1 MFYAA
6 AQTLASGRRAGWW
19 SALGFHIA
27 GLGHVI
33 AAAFG
38 VSTLLAVVP
47 TLFTVMKLVGA
58 AYLIWLG
65 IKYLI
70 AARLLGSAPRKPP
83 ARTVRKALLDSV
95 IVEAT
100 NPKSALFYLAFLPQ
114 FTNSSAELP
123 IWAQIVIL
131 GVIVNA
137 MFSVTDA
144 ILIEVSHA
152 GATKL
157 RSSER
162 FALLLQRLGGG
173 VLITLG
179 VNLALARRTG
189 QANSACEGFLPLNFC
204 GRATGRGKYE
214 PDRKKSNSQHSS

>member
-1 MFYAA
+1 MPSADLLIPFFLASAVFACVPGPGMLYAA
-6 AQTLASGRRAGWW
+6 AQTLASGRQAGWW

-27 GLGHVI
+27 GLGHVA

-65 IKYLI
+65 IKYLRG
-70 AARLLGSAPRKPP
+70 ARLSVSAPRKPP
-83 ARTVRKALLDSV
+83 APTARKALRNSV
-95 IVEAT
+95 IVGAM

-114 FTNSSAELP
+114 FTDSSAELP
-123 IWAQIVIL
+123 IWVQIVIL

-144 ILIEVSHA
+144 ILIEMSH
-152 GATKL
+152 GVATKL

-162 FALLLQRLGGG
+162 FVLALQRLGGG
-173 VLITLG
+173 VLIALG
-179 VNLALARRTG
+179 VNLSLARN
-189 QANSACEGFLPLNFC
+189 Q
-204 GRATGRGKYE
+204 
-214 PDRKKSNSQHSS
+214 

>member
-1 MFYAA
+1 MPSADLLIPFFLASAAFACVPGPGMFYAA
-6 AQTLASGRRAGWW
+6 AQTLASGRKAGWW

-27 GLGHVI
+27 GLGQVA

-65 IKYLI
+65 IKYLRGG
-70 AARLLGSAPRKPP
+70 RLLRSAPRKPP
-83 ARTVRKALLDSV
+83 APTARKALRDSV
-95 IVEAT
+95 IVEAM

-114 FTNSSAELP
+114 FTDSSAEFA

-144 ILIEVSHA
+144 ILIETSHA
-152 GATKL
+152 VATTL

-162 FALLLQRLGGG
+162 FTLALRRLGGV

-179 VNLALARRTG
+179 VNLVWARN
-189 QANSACEGFLPLNFC
+189 Q
-204 GRATGRGKYE
+204 
-214 PDRKKSNSQHSS
+214 

>member
-1 MFYAA
+1 MPSADLLIPFFLASAVFACVPGPGMFYAA
-6 AQTLASGRRAGWW
+6 AQTLASGRKTGWW
-19 SALGFHIA
+19 SALGLHIA
-27 GLGHVI
+27 GLGHVA

-65 IKYLI
+65 IKYLRG
-70 AARLLGSAPRKPP
+70 ARLLVSAPRKPLAP
-83 ARTVRKALLDSV
+83 TARKALRDSV
-95 IVEAT
+95 IVEAM

-114 FTNSSAELP
+114 FTDSSAELP
-123 IWAQIVIL
+123 IWVQIVIL
-131 GVIVNA
+131 GMIVNA

-144 ILIEVSHA
+144 ILIEMSHV
-152 GATKL
+152 ATKL

-162 FALLLQRLGGG
+162 FVLALQRLGGG

-179 VNLALARRTG
+179 INLALARN
-189 QANSACEGFLPLNFC
+189 Q
-204 GRATGRGKYE
+204 
-214 PDRKKSNSQHSS
+214 

>member
-1 MFYAA
+1 MPSADLLIPFFLASAAFACVPGPGMFYAA
-6 AQTLASGRRAGWW
+6 AQTLASGRKAGWW

-27 GLGHVI
+27 GLGQVA

-65 IKYLI
+65 IKYLRGGRSLI
-70 AARLLGSAPRKPP
+70 TAPRKPP
-83 ARTVRKALLDSV
+83 APTARKALRDSV
-95 IVEAT
+95 IVEAM

-114 FTNSSAELP
+114 FTDSSAEFA

-144 ILIEVSHA
+144 ILIETSHA
-152 GATKL
+152 VATKL

-162 FALLLQRLGGG
+162 FVLALRRLGGV

-179 VNLALARRTG
+179 ANLALARN
-189 QANSACEGFLPLNFC
+189 Q
-204 GRATGRGKYE
+204 
-214 PDRKKSNSQHSS
+214 

>member
-1 MFYAA
+1 MPSADLLIPFFLASAVFACVPGPGMFYAA
-6 AQTLASGRRAGWW
+6 AQTLASGRKAGWW

-27 GLGHVI
+27 GLGHVA

-38 VSTLLAVVP
+38 VSTLLALVP

-65 IKYLI
+65 IKYLRG
-70 AARLLGSAPRKPP
+70 ARLLVSAPRKPP
-83 ARTVRKALLDSV
+83 APTVRKALRDSV
-95 IVEAT
+95 IVEAM

-114 FTNSSAELP
+114 FTDSSAELP
-123 IWAQIVIL
+123 IWVQIVIL
-131 GVIVNA
+131 GMIVNA

-144 ILIEVSHA
+144 ILIEMSHV
-152 GATKL
+152 ATKL

-162 FALLLQRLGGG
+162 FVLALQRLGGG

-179 VNLALARRTG
+179 VNLALARN
-189 QANSACEGFLPLNFC
+189 Q
-204 GRATGRGKYE
+204 
-214 PDRKKSNSQHSS
+214 

>member
-1 MFYAA
+1 MPSADLLIPFFLASAVFACVPGPGMFYAA
-6 AQTLASGRRAGWW
+6 AQTLASGRKAGWW

-27 GLGHVI
+27 GLGHVA

-65 IKYLI
+65 IKYLRG
-70 AARLLGSAPRKPP
+70 ARLLVSAPRKPP
-83 ARTVRKALLDSV
+83 APTARKALRDSV
-95 IVEAT
+95 IVEAM

-114 FTNSSAELP
+114 FTDSSAELP
-123 IWAQIVIL
+123 LWVQIVIL
-131 GVIVNA
+131 GMIVNA

-144 ILIEVSHA
+144 ILIEMSHV
-152 GATKL
+152 ATKL

-162 FALLLQRLGGG
+162 FVLALQRLGGG

-179 VNLALARRTG
+179 VNLALARN
-189 QANSACEGFLPLNFC
+189 Q
-204 GRATGRGKYE
+204 
-214 PDRKKSNSQHSS
+214 

>member
-1 MFYAA
+1 MPSADLLIPFFLASAVFACVPGPGMFYAA
-6 AQTLASGRRAGWW
+6 AQTLASGRKAGWW

-27 GLGHVI
+27 GLGHVA

-65 IKYLI
+65 IKYLRG
-70 AARLLGSAPRKPP
+70 ARLLVSAPRKPP
-83 ARTVRKALLDSV
+83 APTARKALRDSV
-95 IVEAT
+95 IVEAM

-114 FTNSSAELP
+114 FTDSSAELP
-123 IWAQIVIL
+123 IWVQIVIL
-131 GVIVNA
+131 GMIVNA

-144 ILIEVSHA
+144 ILIEMSHV
-152 GATKL
+152 ATKL

-162 FALLLQRLGGG
+162 FVLALQRLGGG

-179 VNLALARRTG
+179 VNLALARN
-189 QANSACEGFLPLNFC
+189 Q
-204 GRATGRGKYE
+204 
-214 PDRKKSNSQHSS
+214 

>member
-1 MFYAA
+1 MPSADLLIPFFLASAVFACVPGPGMFYAA
-6 AQTLASGRRAGWW
+6 AQTLASSREAGWW

-27 GLGHVI
+27 GLGHVA

-47 TLFTVMKLVGA
+47 ALFTVMKLIGA

-65 IKYLI
+65 IKYLRG
-70 AARLLGSAPRKPP
+70 AGLSLPAPRKPTAP
-83 ARTVRKALLDSV
+83 AARKALRDSV

-114 FTNSSAELP
+114 FTDSSAALP
-123 IWAQIVIL
+123 IWGQIVIL

-144 ILIEVSHA
+144 ILIETSHA
-152 GATKL
+152 LATKL

-162 FALLLQRLGGG
+162 LVLALQRFGGG
-173 VLITLG
+173 VLIALG
-179 VNLALARRTG
+179 INLALARN
-189 QANSACEGFLPLNFC
+189 Q
-204 GRATGRGKYE
+204 
-214 PDRKKSNSQHSS
+214 

>member
-6 AQTLASGRRAGWW
+6 ARTLVSGRRVGWW

-27 GLGHVI
+27 GLGHVA

-47 TLFTVMKLVGA
+47 ALFTLMKLLGA

-65 IKYLI
+65 ITYLRG
-70 AARLLGSAPRKPP
+70 ARTPVSAPRTAP
-83 ARTVRKALLDSV
+83 APTARKALRDSV
-95 IVEAT
+95 IAEVM
-100 NPKSALFYLAFLPQ
+100 NPKSALFFLAFLPQ
-114 FTNSSAELP
+114 FTDASAAFP
-123 IWAQIVIL
+123 IWVQIAIL

-144 ILIEVSHA
+144 ILIETSHA
-152 GATKL
+152 VATRL

-162 FALLLQRLGGG
+162 FIRGLQRLGGG
-173 VLITLG
+173 VLIALG
-179 VNLALARRTG
+179 VNLALARNG
-189 QANSACEGFLPLNFC
+189 SSAG
-204 GRATGRGKYE
+204 
-214 PDRKKSNSQHSS
+214 

>member
-1 MFYAA
+1 MPSADLLIPFFLASAVFACVPGPGMFYAA
-6 AQTLASGRRAGWW
+6 AQTLASGRKAGWW

-27 GLGHVI
+27 GLGHVA

-47 TLFTVMKLVGA
+47 ALFTVMKLVGA

-65 IKYLI
+65 IKYLRG
-70 AARLLGSAPRKPP
+70 ARLLVSAPRKPP
-83 ARTVRKALLDSV
+83 APTARKALRDSV
-95 IVEAT
+95 IVEAM

-114 FTNSSAELP
+114 FTDSSAELP
-123 IWAQIVIL
+123 IWVQIVIL
-131 GVIVNA
+131 GMIVNA

-144 ILIEVSHA
+144 ILIEMSHVA
-152 GATKL
+152 SKL

-162 FALLLQRLGGG
+162 FVLALQRLGGG

-179 VNLALARRTG
+179 VNLALARN
-189 QANSACEGFLPLNFC
+189 Q
-204 GRATGRGKYE
+204 
-214 PDRKKSNSQHSS
+214 

>member
-1 MFYAA
+1 MPSADLLIPFFLASAVFACVPGPGMFYAA

-27 GLGHVI
+27 GLGHAA

-47 TLFTVMKLVGA
+47 ALFTVMKLVGA

-65 IKYLI
+65 IKSLRG
-70 AARLLGSAPRKPP
+70 ARLPVSAPRRPSAP
-83 ARTVRKALLDSV
+83 TAPKALRDSV
-95 IVEAT
+95 VVEAT

-114 FTNSSAELP
+114 FTDPSAEFP
-123 IWAQIVIL
+123 IWVQIVIL
-131 GVIVNA
+131 GMIVNA

-144 ILIEVSHA
+144 ILIEMAHA
-152 GATKL
+152 VATRL

-162 FALLLQRLGGG
+162 FMLALRRLGGG
-173 VLITLG
+173 LLITLG
-179 VNLALARRTG
+179 VGLAWTRN
-189 QANSACEGFLPLNFC
+189 Q
-204 GRATGRGKYE
+204 
-214 PDRKKSNSQHSS
+214 

>member
-1 MFYAA
+1 MLYAA
-6 AQTLASGRRAGWW
+6 AQTLASDRKAGWW

-27 GLGHVI
+27 GLGHVA

-65 IKYLI
+65 IKYLRG
-70 AARLLGSAPRKPP
+70 ARLLVSAPRKPP
-83 ARTVRKALLDSV
+83 APTARKALRDSV
-95 IVEAT
+95 IVEAM

-114 FTNSSAELP
+114 FTDSSAELP
-123 IWAQIVIL
+123 IWGQIVIL
-131 GVIVNA
+131 GMIVNA

-144 ILIEVSHA
+144 ILIEMSHA
-152 GATKL
+152 VATKL
-157 RSSER
+157 RSSQR
-162 FALLLQRLGGG
+162 FVLALQRLGGG

-179 VNLALARRTG
+179 VNLALARN
-189 QANSACEGFLPLNFC
+189 Q
-204 GRATGRGKYE
+204 
-214 PDRKKSNSQHSS
+214 